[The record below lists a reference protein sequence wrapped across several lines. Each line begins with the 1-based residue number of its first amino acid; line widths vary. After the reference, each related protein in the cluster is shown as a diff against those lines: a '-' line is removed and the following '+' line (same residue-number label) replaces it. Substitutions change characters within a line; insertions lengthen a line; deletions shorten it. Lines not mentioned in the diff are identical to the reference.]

1 MIATAPTAGTALVV
15 THTLLTVGETLLR
28 RQLMTDRINPLHLSL
43 SSMLLLNN
51 LVGLVG
57 ASAAAAAASEW
68 QQLGGILTARGEDGI
83 DTTEA
88 FYLASSLL
96 AGALYHYAGLKLA
109 ALIPATSLLVATNAS
124 KIIVV
129 VFGILILADEHSA
142 TAIVGCSLAL
152 TGNLLYF
159 LSRIRARDE
168 WPGDDLVKSDAQR
181 RARLAAGLADVGDA
195 PLPGPPG
202 GDAEAGGG
210 PDASA
215 SRTSS
220 SSRKAKLPCLRT
232 SASRL
237 IQQTHKL

>member
-124 KIIVV
+124 KILVV

-168 WPGDDLVKSDAQR
+168 WPGDDLIKRDAER
-181 RARLAAGLADVGDA
+181 RARLAAGLADVDEDT

-210 PDASA
+210 PSDASA
-215 SRTSS
+215 GRTSS
-220 SSRKAKLPCLRT
+220 QAKLPCLRT
-232 SASRL
+232 SASRRDSAADA
-237 IQQTHKL
+237 